1 LEKRFLFP
9 GIEVWGRVL
18 ERNDFDGRISMSQPA
33 VAALAPLPFE
43 LVYDDGKPLD
53 TNWHR
58 IQMSLFTHLTHQAMA
73 ERGRTDYFVGANMFV
88 YFSYEQARD
97 IAADPEGSKQFR
109 GPDIFFVG
117 DVPHRPGRQVW
128 VVWEEGGRHPD
139 VIIELLSPSTMKTDR
154 TVKMD
159 LYARTFR
166 TAEYYLYRIE
176 TRTLEGFGL
185 VGGAYQPRK
194 PAASG
199 RFWSARMG
207 LDLGLWQGRIEKED
221 ATWIRL
227 FDRDG
232 RMIPTGDERAEA
244 ERQHAEAERQR
255 AEAERQRAEG
265 AEAREEA
272 ERRRAEV
279 AEAELARLR
288 ARLGAGE

>member
-1 LEKRFLFP
+1 
-9 GIEVWGRVL
+9 
-18 ERNDFDGRISMSQPA
+18 
-33 VAALAPLPFE
+33 
-43 LVYDDGKPLD
+43 
-53 TNWHR
+53 
-58 IQMSLFTHLTHQAMA
+58 
-73 ERGRTDYFVGANMFV
+73 
-88 YFSYEQARD
+88 
-97 IAADPEGSKQFR
+97 
-109 GPDIFFVG
+109 
-117 DVPHRPGRQVW
+117 
-128 VVWEEGGRHPD
+128 
-139 VIIELLSPSTMKTDR
+139 
-154 TVKMD
+154 
-159 LYARTFR
+159 
-166 TAEYYLYRIE
+166 E

-244 ERQHAEAERQR
+244 ERQR
-255 AEAERQRAEG
+255 AEEAK
-265 AEAREEA
+265 AREEA